1 MAPLY
6 LDVILLS
13 KSVRNC
19 SLFDKAL
26 AVCAEEMGGM
36 CLRRPMEIEF
46 FHCLL
51 REIEEGLRDDDAF
64 G

>member
-26 AVCAEEMGGM
+26 AVCAEEMGG
-36 CLRRPMEIEF
+36 CAYVDQWKSSLF
-46 FHCLL
+46 TVYYVK
-51 REIEEGLRDDDAF
+51 
-64 G
+64 